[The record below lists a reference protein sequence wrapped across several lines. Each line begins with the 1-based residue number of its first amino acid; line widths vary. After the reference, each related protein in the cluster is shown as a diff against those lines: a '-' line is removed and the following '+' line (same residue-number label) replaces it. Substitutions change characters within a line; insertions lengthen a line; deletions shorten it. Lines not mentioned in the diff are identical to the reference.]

1 LEPNNDIA
9 HSSHALLCAYRGSF
23 EQALKE
29 IETALTI
36 APGAVSYES
45 ERGKILYFA
54 RRYDEAITQFARSIE
69 LNRDLGTIWLSRAYE
84 MKGDY
89 SSAFEAFLKTQKDS
103 QQIEAFR
110 TAYEIGGW
118 QGVQRK
124 FIEFSKLDEQQ
135 GKVVNN
141 YKMAI
146 TFAQLGEKEQ
156 ALVYLNK
163 LVAERSWQVPM
174 LAVDPQ
180 VDSLRGDPRFEEL
193 LKLIRR

>member
-1 LEPNNDIA
+1 LKRHLE
-9 HSSHALLCAYRGSF
+9 
-23 EQALKE
+23 LKSD
-29 IETALTI
+29 AS
-36 APGAVSYES
+36 A
-45 ERGKILYFA
+45 
-54 RRYDEAITQFARSIE
+54 
-69 LNRDLGTIWLSRAYE
+69 IWLSRACE

-89 SSAFEAFLKTQKDS
+89 AAAFEAFIQTQKDP
-103 QQIEAFR
+103 QRVEAFR
-110 TAYEIGGW
+110 TTFETTGW
-118 QGVQRK
+118 RGVQRK
-124 FIEFSKLDEQQ
+124 FLEFSELDEQQ

-180 VDSLRGDPRFEEL
+180 FDPLRGDPRFEKL
-193 LKLIRR
+193 LKLVRG